1 VARRPPRRSR
11 GEGGAAAV
19 SEYFASAPPRILAHR
34 GLALAAPENTLLAFL
49 SALALGVTHLET
61 DVQVSRD
68 GVAVLAHDVDLE
80 RLVGRAT
87 RIEELTVAEL
97 KLVDLGAGQTFAT
110 LAEALDTFPDACF
123 NIDLKA
129 PGSVGPAVAAILAAR
144 ATSRVLVT
152 SFSESR
158 RRAAIREL
166 PGVATSASSA
176 TMILALAAAKLGL
189 RPLVRRALAS
199 VDAVQVP
206 EAVRGFRVVTP
217 RTIRAFHDAGVE
229 VHVWT
234 VNEES
239 DIARLLD
246 LGVDGI
252 VTDRSDLALQ
262 IVKKRLIIRE

>member
-1 VARRPPRRSR
+1 MARRPPRRSR
-11 GEGGAAAV
+11 GDGGAAT

-49 SALALGVTHLET
+49 SALALGLTHLET

-68 GVAVLAHDVDLE
+68 GVAVLAHDVDLA
-80 RLVGRAT
+80 RLVGRAS
-87 RIEELTVAEL
+87 RISDLTVAEL
-97 KLVDLGAGQTFAT
+97 KLIDLGAGQTFAT
-110 LAEALDTFPDACF
+110 LAEALDTFPEACF

-129 PGSVGPAVAAILAAR
+129 PGSVGPAVAAILAAD
-144 ATSRVLVT
+144 ATPRVLVT

-166 PGVATSASSA
+166 PGVATSASAA
-176 TMILALAAAKLGL
+176 TMILALAAAKLGV
-189 RPLVRRALAS
+189 RPLVRRALAA
-199 VDAVQVP
+199 VHAVQVP
-206 EAVRGFRVVTP
+206 EAMLGIRVVTP

-234 VNEES
+234 VNEAS
-239 DIARLLD
+239 DIERLLD